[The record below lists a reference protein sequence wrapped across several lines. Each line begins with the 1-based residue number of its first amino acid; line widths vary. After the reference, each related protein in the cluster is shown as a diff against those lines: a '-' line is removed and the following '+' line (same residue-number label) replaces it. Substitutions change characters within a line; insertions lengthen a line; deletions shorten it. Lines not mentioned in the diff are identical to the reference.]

1 MTLDESHR
9 HNHFSCDNLNLR
21 ISKFIILEKSGKLG
35 IFLFLCGH
43 RVYIILQ
50 SRDLLSEVLLF
61 AAYVPILCSAI
72 VVSR

>member
-1 MTLDESHR
+1 M
-9 HNHFSCDNLNLR
+9 
-21 ISKFIILEKSGKLG
+21 ILEKSGKLG

-61 AAYVPILCSAI
+61 AAYIPILCSAI
-72 VVSR
+72 FVSR